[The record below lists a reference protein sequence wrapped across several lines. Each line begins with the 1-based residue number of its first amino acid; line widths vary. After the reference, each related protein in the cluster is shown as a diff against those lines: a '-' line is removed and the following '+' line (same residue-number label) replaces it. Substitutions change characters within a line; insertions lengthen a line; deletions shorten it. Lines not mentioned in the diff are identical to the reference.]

1 MTTDELI
8 THAIHMI
15 NTNQPRMANLYMKN
29 ALEQTDQKRRELNP
43 IGWQV
48 RKMSKTLQ
56 VLGDGVTL
64 LGKQWAQVIE
74 GLRRSFAPESG
85 IDRKAN
91 YALVGPS
98 K

>member
-8 THAIHMI
+8 SQAIHMI
-15 NTNQPRMANLYMKN
+15 ETNQPRMANLYMKN

-43 IGWQV
+43 LAWQI
-48 RKMSKTLQ
+48 RQLAKAFNGISASISGLFTAFQK
-56 VLGDGVTL
+56 G
-64 LGKQWAQVIE
+64 IE
-74 GLRRSFAPESG
+74 RAIEIES
-85 IDRKAN
+85 DQMKSD